1 MKLIIPTPLMR
12 HRKESKGHAMKK
24 AITSDQ
30 IAAALKQEEL
40 GMPLK
45 DVIRQAGVSEHTFL
59 DWKKRY
65 SVMPGF
71 PQDLKCLQE
80 ENIKLKQIVAELAL
94 ENARLRDKLKEK

>member
-1 MKLIIPTPLMR
+1 MKRT
-12 HRKESKGHAMKK
+12 
-24 AITSDQ
+24 ITSDR

-59 DWKKRY
+59 DWKKHY
-65 SVMPGF
+65 SAMPGF

-80 ENIKLKQIVAELAL
+80 ENIKLKQIVAELTL
-94 ENARLRDKLKEK
+94 ENVRLKDELKEKR